1 MTQNVPHRYSASAAA
16 GIGGDVT
23 LESRSLPRLASAP
36 PLEFGG
42 PGDRWSPETLLVA
55 AVADCFVLTFR
66 AVARAAQLP
75 WNELRC
81 DVVGTLDRVERVTS
95 FTHFVVRAELEVPDG
110 VDAER
115 ARSLLERAERTCLI
129 TNSLKAQT
137 TLEAAVLVVA
147 IAR

>member
-1 MTQNVPHRYSASAAA
+1 MTQDFPHRYPASAAA
-16 GIGGDVT
+16 GMGGDVT
-23 LESRSLPRLASAP
+23 LQSRSLPRLASAA

-75 WNELRC
+75 WNELLC
-81 DVVGTLDRVERVTS
+81 DVIGTLDRVERVTA
-95 FTHFVVRAELEVPDG
+95 FTHFVIRAELEVPDG
-110 VDAER
+110 VDEER
-115 ARSLLERAERTCLI
+115 ARSLLERAEHACLI

-137 TLEAAVLVVA
+137 TLETAVHVVA